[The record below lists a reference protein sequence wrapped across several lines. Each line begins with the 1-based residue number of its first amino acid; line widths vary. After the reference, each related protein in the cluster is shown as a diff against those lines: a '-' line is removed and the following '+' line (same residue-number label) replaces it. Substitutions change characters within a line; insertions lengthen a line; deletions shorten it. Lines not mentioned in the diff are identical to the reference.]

1 MAKLGAYSGG
11 KGGRESSRRA
21 RRESSFS
28 VRAKKQG
35 IDLGTEKSSDMDDR
49 RGGVL

>member
-11 KGGRESSRRA
+11 KGGRESSRRT